1 MPSNVVDE
9 EGDRNLLDPMSK
21 SGDANSDLSYITLS
35 VDASPPTYEEALEIL
50 RKAQETHQWMESDI
64 PTSSNSQQMIRSAG
78 GSPVPS
84 EQIENV
90 RRAYS
95 FDEATATVSRF

>member
-9 EGDRNLLDPMSK
+9 EERNLGDSAPR
-21 SGDANSDLSYITLS
+21 SGNENSDLSYVTVS

-50 RKAQETHQWMESDI
+50 RKAQETHQWMASDI
-64 PTSSNSQQMIRSAG
+64 PTRSNSQQIIRSAG

-84 EQIENV
+84 EQIESL
-90 RRAYS
+90 RRTES
-95 FDEATATVSRF
+95 FDEATVARF